1 MARKFDRKLIMDDG
15 SEYPGYAFGGDSER
29 VLEVVFNTSM
39 VGYQEILT
47 DPSYT
52 YQAVVMTYPLIGNYG
67 VNDGDNETFV
77 PSIGGLIVGEVNMH
91 PSNFRCTEKLSD
103 KMKEYGIPGLEGAD
117 TRKLTRSIRDF
128 GSRKGIITDIS
139 VTAEQGIAKI
149 NAQPLRRRDPEALE
163 AFRARYPQLKPVACA
178 GLSLGEYGALYAAGA
193 FSFADGLRLLS
204 KRAELMDSACRA
216 TAGGMASVLGGDLEV
231 IRRVCGECG
240 IDVANYN
247 SPGQIVISGEKS
259 LVEAA
264 VAKLKEAGMR
274 KVIVLNVA
282 GAFHSRLMAQA
293 GEELRPVLASAPVA
307 MPSVPVYQ
315 NYSASPA
322 RDAAEIREN
331 LASQVAGSVRWEE
344 CVRGM
349 VAAGGDTMIE
359 FGPGN
364 VLTGLLRRT
373 LPEIA
378 FANINSVETLN
389 NFAI

>member
-1 MARKFDRKLIMDDG
+1 MKPFFVFSGQGAQAVGMGRDLAETIPAAGAIFDEADKVL
-15 SEYPGYAFGGDSER
+15 GDS
-29 VLEVVFNTSM
+29 LKSIIF
-39 VGYQEILT
+39 
-47 DPSYT
+47 
-52 YQAVVMTYPLIGNYG
+52 
-67 VNDGDNETFV
+67 DG
-77 PSIGGLIVGEVNMH
+77 PA
-91 PSNFRCTEKLSD
+91 EKLT
-103 KMKEYGIPGLEGAD
+103 ETCYCQ
-117 TRKLTRSIRDF
+117 
-128 GSRKGIITDIS
+128 
-139 VTAEQGIAKI
+139 TAIYTMSCA
-149 NAQPLRRRDPEALE
+149 ALE

-178 GLSLGEYGALYAAGA
+178 GLSLGEYAALYAAGA

-293 GEELRPVLASAPVA
+293 GEELRPVLASAPVK
-307 MPSVPVYQ
+307 MPQIPVYQ

-322 RDAAEIREN
+322 RDTAEIREN

-389 NFAI
+389 KFAI